1 MFDFNLNKP
10 QATVIFF
17 NYKGALWRYSVWKWL
32 TFMGMSFT
40 IAEMDLKPTLALVST
55 ADTV

>member
-1 MFDFNLNKP
+1 MKVF
-10 QATVIFF
+10 
-17 NYKGALWRYSVWKWL
+17 SVEMVNVQ
-32 TFMGMSFT
+32 FMGMSFT